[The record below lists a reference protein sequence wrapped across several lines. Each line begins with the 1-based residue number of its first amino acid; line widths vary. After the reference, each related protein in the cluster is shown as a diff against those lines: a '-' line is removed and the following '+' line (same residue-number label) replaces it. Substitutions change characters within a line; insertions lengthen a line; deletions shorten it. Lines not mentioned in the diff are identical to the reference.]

1 MKHINMKEK
10 IIERINKCQNYDV
23 LTFIVAE
30 ILNSNIK
37 ELNNLEIEKKII
49 NKASEL
55 KENNDIITDALIL
68 NIKY

>member
-10 IIERINKCQNYDV
+10 IIERINKCQTYDV

>member
-10 IIERINKCQNYDV
+10 IIERINKCQSYDV

-30 ILNSNIK
+30 ILNSNIR

>member
-10 IIERINKCQNYDV
+10 IIERINKCQTYDV

-55 KENNDIITDALIL
+55 KENTD
-68 NIKY
+68 